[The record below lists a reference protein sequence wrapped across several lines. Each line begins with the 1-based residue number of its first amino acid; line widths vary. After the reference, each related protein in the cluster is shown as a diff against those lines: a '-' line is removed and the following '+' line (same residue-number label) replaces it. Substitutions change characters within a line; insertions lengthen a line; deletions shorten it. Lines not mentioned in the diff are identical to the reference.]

1 MGTLQSVTDRTF
13 EERVLKAE
21 GTVIVDFWAVWCPP
35 CRALEPVLERLAA
48 EHPEVTIVKVNA
60 DDEID
65 TATDYQALS
74 LPTLKVFRDGEV
86 VSTLIGAR
94 PKAALEQALAPY
106 LR

>member
-1 MGTLQSVTDRTF
+1 MGTLQSVTDLTF

-65 TATDYQALS
+65 TATGYQALS

>member
-13 EERVLKAE
+13 EEKVLKAE

-35 CRALEPVLERLAA
+35 CRALEPVLEQLAA
-48 EHPEVTIVKVNA
+48 DHPEITIVKVNA

-65 TATDYQALS
+65 TAKDYRVTS
-74 LPTLKVFRDGEV
+74 MPTITVFRDGEV

-94 PKAALEQALAPY
+94 PKAALEHALAPY
-106 LR
+106 LG